1 MDTQF
6 DFKLELD
13 SRKAREMCSA
23 MNKDELTDLVVSMY
37 RADSLKNKW
46 LQTFFMGEFNGL
58 TTSPTDDLTDSEMD
72 EMVLW
77 ALGG

>member
-13 SRKAREMCSA
+13 SRKAREMCQV

-46 LQTFFMGEFNGL
+46 LQTFFMGELNGQSNSE
-58 TTSPTDDLTDSEMD
+58 TEVLTDSEMD
-72 EMVLW
+72 EVVRW
-77 ALGG
+77 IITG